1 MPSNGEVMP
10 FTCSHCKITMPP
22 AREGREIA
30 PGWTVVRVEQH
41 GVSNI
46 AIGYLYLCPNEILET
61 KSKQIVLDLPNTNP
75 TQISESATPKPA
87 APGSAAPGSAAPGSR
102 TPPHTE
108 TT

>member
-1 MPSNGEVMP
+1 VP

-41 GVSNI
+41 GVRHISV
-46 AIGYLYLCPNEILET
+46 GYLYLCPNEILET
-61 KSKQIVLDLPNTNP
+61 KSKQVALDLPNP
-75 TQISESATPKPA
+75 TPGSATPGSATPESATPGPQTLG
-87 APGSAAPGSAAPGSR
+87 PQ

-108 TT
+108 TI